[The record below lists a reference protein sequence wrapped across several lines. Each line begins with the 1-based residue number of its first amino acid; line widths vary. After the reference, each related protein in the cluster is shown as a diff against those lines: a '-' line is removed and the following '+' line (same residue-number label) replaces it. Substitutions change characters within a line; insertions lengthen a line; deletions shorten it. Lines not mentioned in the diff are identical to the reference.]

1 MIQEI
6 KTSLKS
12 FLCPNETYKFQ
23 EVDIIEAITKVSDK
37 EYLMHNINSEVK
49 LEIENWRVM

>member
-12 FLCPNETYKFQ
+12 YLCPNEAYEKV
-23 EVDIIEAITKVSDK
+23 EIDINEAIIKVSDK